1 MKNGRTAGRV
11 RSWLFDTALPL
22 WAERGV
28 DASGLFHEKLDF
40 RGRPDL
46 GSTRRMRVQARQL
59 YVFAEAALMGWE
71 PGRAIAERGM
81 DRFVETCWQADG
93 KPGFVHLLT
102 PEGGVANPLRDL
114 YDHAF
119 GLFALAAMHRLN
131 GDPRARRMADDLLA
145 FLDRDW
151 AHEAGGYEE
160 VLPGGALPRRA
171 NPHMHLLE
179 ALLAWHGASG
189 DPAYLGRANVLI
201 DLLKRIFFDPA
212 TGTLTEFFD
221 AGWQRASGADGAVV
235 EPGHH
240 CEWAWLLVR
249 AAERGALD
257 ATTEARTLYRFAL
270 QNGLDAA
277 GFAIDECNPQG
288 RQTRASRRSW
298 PQTEL
303 IKAHIAMA
311 GLGEAGAARGAAR
324 VTDAL
329 FETYLATDV
338 PGLWMDQYDETGK
351 GITANVP
358 ASTFYHLMVAF
369 REVLERG

>member
-1 MKNGRTAGRV
+1 MTRSKTQERV

-40 RGRPDL
+40 KGWPDL
-46 GSTRRMRVQARQL
+46 ASTRRMRVQARQL
-59 YVFAEAALMGWE
+59 YVFAEAALMGWT
-71 PGRAIAERGM
+71 PGHAIAERGM
-81 DRFVETCWQADG
+81 ERLVETCWQADG
-93 KPGFVHLLT
+93 NPGFVHLLT
-102 PEGGVANPLRDL
+102 PDGGVANPLRDL

-119 GLFALAAMHRLN
+119 GLFALAAVHRLN
-131 GDPRARRMADDLLA
+131 GDPHARRLADDILA

-160 VLPGGALPRRA
+160 ALPGGGLPRRA

-179 ALLAWHGASG
+179 ALLAWHGATG
-189 DPAYLGRANVLI
+189 DPAYLDRANVLI
-201 DLLKRIFFDPA
+201 DLLRRFFFDPA

-221 AGWQRASGADGAVV
+221 ARWQRATGADGAVV

-257 ATTEARTLYRFAL
+257 AREEARALYRFAL
-270 QNGLDAA
+270 QHGIDKA

-311 GLGEAGAARGAAR
+311 GLGETGAADGAAR
-324 VTDAL
+324 VADAL
-329 FETYLATDV
+329 FDTYLATDV
-338 PGLWMDQYDETGK
+338 PGLWMDQYDDAGK
-351 GITANVP
+351 GITGNVP